1 MENLPTE
8 VLTKIINYLS
18 NEETLRLKLVSR
30 YKIRFF
36 FWYLFQS
43 YEILCHR
50 KFLAI
55 SNYLLWKRFRELKH
69 TPEMQLEILHI
80 ELASAEVGNDVD
92 WYFYFTTEDWVKT
105 IEFDL
110 GRMDKILKDED
121 MKNFE
126 KKHLDL
132 FQQIFVSYIIHQ
144 WNIK

>member
-1 MENLPTE
+1 
-8 VLTKIINYLS
+8 
-18 NEETLRLKLVSR
+18 
-30 YKIRFF
+30 
-36 FWYLFQS
+36 
-43 YEILCHR
+43 
-50 KFLAI
+50 
-55 SNYLLWKRFRELKH
+55 
-69 TPEMQLEILHI
+69 MQLEILHI

-110 GRMDKILKDED
+110 GTMDKILKDED

-144 WNIK
+144 